1 MARIRVP
8 EQRPGLPPDVAALV
22 SGLSESG
29 CEVTLINL
37 SETEEREVLIQ
48 AGAMGEHRFTDV
60 QIDGASPVAVDGS
73 TLTVSL
79 PPRTEVRLRAGMERF
94 AGEPSFKWPL

>member
-1 MARIRVP
+1 MGAP
-8 EQRPGLPPDVAALV
+8 LPHYNEAAGGAAGYFDCAQQRPGLPPDVAALV

-60 QIDGASPVAVDGS
+60 QIDGG
-73 TLTVSL
+73 
-79 PPRTEVRLRAGMERF
+79 VRCG
-94 AGEPSFKWPL
+94 

>member
-1 MARIRVP
+1 M
-8 EQRPGLPPDVAALV
+8 
-22 SGLSESG
+22 SESG

-60 QIDGASPVAVDGS
+60 QIDGASPVAVGGL

-79 PPRTEVRLRAGMERF
+79 PPRTEVRLHAGMERF
-94 AGEPSFKWPL
+94 VGEPSFKSPL